1 MSHSFTFEIYQ
12 ESEHL
17 KAPPL
22 KLSGFYFQRCYNATS
37 FLLRRMT
44 KNPDRQKQTDKGFWK
59 PKNPAMSGNRQFVA
73 LQRLHHNTV
82 LSSLRSGRFHS
93 LGSSGK
99 SAQVTRGHGVKRSP
113 HTHTQ
118 VRSGKDSGERT
129 EETFPQIS
137 PLALFSFPVLV
148 RHLVYQAGKYIT
160 KNARL
165 KWGNYKLSDPNT
177 ICRYILVTYV
187 QVCTQLQNLPF
198 FVNQRKIPKSKFWR
212 FFAVHCH
219 VNDQVA
225 SQLRIFPNLR
235 NLRKSQA
242 RRFFALLTIFW

>member
-12 ESEHL
+12 ESEQL

-82 LSSLRSGRFHS
+82 LSSLRGGRFHS

-99 SAQVTRGHGVKRSP
+99 SAQVARGHGVKRSP

-118 VRSGKDSGERT
+118 VRSGKESGKRT

-137 PLALFSFPVLV
+137 PLALFPFPVLV

-187 QVCTQLQNLPF
+187 QVCTQLQNQPF
-198 FVNQRKIPKSKFWR
+198 FVNQRKIPKIEI
-212 FFAVHCH
+212 
-219 VNDQVA
+219 
-225 SQLRIFPNLR
+225 L
-235 NLRKSQA
+235 
-242 RRFFALLTIFW
+242 ALFRSSLSC